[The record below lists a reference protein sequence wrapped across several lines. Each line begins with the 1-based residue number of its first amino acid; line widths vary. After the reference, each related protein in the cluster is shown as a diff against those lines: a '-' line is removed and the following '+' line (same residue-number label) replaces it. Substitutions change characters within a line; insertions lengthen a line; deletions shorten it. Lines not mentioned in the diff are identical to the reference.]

1 MHTDDTALYHAC
13 RSEGSA
19 AQSDAFA
26 AIWRQ
31 FYRIAWAMLRGQ
43 PDADALATD
52 CAQLAL
58 IKLHQRID
66 TCTNPAAFRAWA
78 NQIVRRTV
86 LDELRRPERARRVP
100 LPDDHDEAAAWLAA
114 PPDAPPPEDLRA
126 LLRDAVERGPLSPR
140 SRRVVIGRYF
150 DERPDEAL
158 AAHEAAL
165 GGQPVLPSH
174 IQVTRAKDLAAL
186 RRDAPLL
193 ARLRDFLD

>member
-1 MHTDDTALYHAC
+1 MHTDDTALYEAC
-13 RSEGSA
+13 QREGSGDQA
-19 AQSDAFA
+19 DAFGT
-26 AIWRQ
+26 IWRQ
-31 FYRIAWAMLRGQ
+31 FYRIAHAMLRVQ

-58 IKLHQRID
+58 IKLHQRLD
-66 TCTNPAAFRAWA
+66 TCANPAAFRAWA

-114 PPDAPPPEDLRA
+114 PPDAPPPDDLRA

-150 DERPDEAL
+150 DDRPDETL
-158 AAHEAAL
+158 AALESAL
-165 GGQPVLPSH
+165 GAGGVLPSH

-186 RRDAPLL
+186 RRDAALL
-193 ARLRDFLD
+193 DRLRDFVD